1 MTTYRHKKRG
11 TLYRTMGTAEIYCG
25 ETVLMEGAVIRVYRD
40 KSGQLVLLPIN
51 FEHSVLHEPLT
62 EVGPAQ
68 LQSSTPV
75 RDRDL
80 IVIYHA
86 VADGTLWA
94 RPQGEFNDGRF
105 ETIPDGSPKEPFI
118 ANIIH
123 GNPPVAFKSEKTG
136 KKRPECFVRADAE
149 NMATTILNDMLV
161 HVFEN
166 DAEIDRQFE
175 RYKPSL
181 TNYLRRKM
189 EGREI

>member
-51 FEHSVLHEPLT
+51 FEHPILYEPLT
-62 EVGPAQ
+62 EVGFAQ
-68 LQSSTPV
+68 LQTSNPV
-75 RDRDL
+75 KDRDL

-86 VADGTLWA
+86 VADGALWA
-94 RPQGEFNDGRF
+94 RPQAEFNDGRF
-105 ETIPDGSPKEPFI
+105 ETVPDEPQ
-118 ANIIH
+118 
-123 GNPPVAFKSEKTG
+123 KTG
-136 KKRPECFVRADAE
+136 KKRPERFVRADAE

-161 HVFEN
+161 HIFEN
-166 DAEIDRQFE
+166 DAEIDRLFD

-189 EGREI
+189 EGREL